1 MASDPPEIVLSSS
14 LSELFSIINKDTD
27 GWAESLSDN
36 DIDTVQDLLQTDLE
50 DIVEII
56 EAAGK
61 IWSTGKRNAL
71 RSVLKNSA
79 TLNLPSNW
87 TFLSRVLA
95 PPMTPGSSL
104 NRSQSVG
111 SSSKCTKPLFARKP
125 HSGLKDDVICRALSC
140 FARLLGFLALTDA
153 DINTVCYLM
162 AIFNGLSLSLSP
174 YPFEYT
180 GMALALTKLFAQQT
194 VKQTICWKT
203 KLRSMFKNL
212 RMGCYP
218 KNCPFP
224 IHPMWDQLQ
233 VWFCDV
239 VVLMRTVI

>member
-14 LSELFSIINKDTD
+14 LSELFSRINKDTD

-36 DIDTVQDLLQTDLE
+36 DIDTVQDLLETDLE
-50 DIVEII
+50 DIVEIV

-95 PPMTPGSSL
+95 PPVTPGSSL

-140 FARLLGFLALTDA
+140 FARLLGFLAPYGINRCRHQHRVLPYGNLPRAQPQLVTIPFRIHRDGFGLDQTLCSANSEA
-153 DINTVCYLM
+153 DDLLEDEAT
-162 AIFNGLSLSLSP
+162 F
-174 YPFEYT
+174 
-180 GMALALTKLFAQQT
+180 
-194 VKQTICWKT
+194 
-203 KLRSMFKNL
+203 
-212 RMGCYP
+212 
-218 KNCPFP
+218 
-224 IHPMWDQLQ
+224 
-233 VWFCDV
+233 DV
-239 VVLMRTVI
+239 